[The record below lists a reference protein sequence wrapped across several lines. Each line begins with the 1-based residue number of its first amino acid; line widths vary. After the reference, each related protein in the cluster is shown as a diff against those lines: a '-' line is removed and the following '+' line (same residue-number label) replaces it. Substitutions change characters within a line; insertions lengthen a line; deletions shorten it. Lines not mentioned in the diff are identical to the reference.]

1 MIEKH
6 GTGIRNWPASYTIL
20 ALLALLVWVWRLT

>member
-6 GTGIRNWPASYTIL
+6 GSGIRNWPTSYTIL
-20 ALLALLVWVWRLT
+20 VLFTLLVWVFRLT